1 MERKKLY
8 NETALEDLLQ
18 AASEET
24 EEQFIDDGVFK
35 TDIPSFIIKYELKA
49 GDKIAS
55 GNILYT
61 IYKHFSDSPVN
72 RSSFSR
78 EFSLYF
84 NQQKGYYL
92 INKDPSELIADY
104 SQAIK
109 KKRIPRIRQ
118 KSTKLQFEAFL
129 AHHNIA
135 KGEEWIEA
143 HVIQHHYDKWTYNE
157 KKKRRIANED
167 LLALMRIFFENRK
180 TRDGYVFKL
189 THGFSKET
197 IENLRIA
204 WKRKRR
210 KDQG

>member
-1 MERKKLY
+1 MERKKLF
-8 NETALEDLLQ
+8 NDAALEDLLR
-18 AASEET
+18 AASEQS
-24 EEQFIDDGVFK
+24 EEQIIDDGVFK

-61 IYKHFSDSPVN
+61 IYKHFSSSPIN

-104 SQAIK
+104 SLAIK

-129 AHHNIA
+129 AFYKIS

-157 KKKRRIANED
+157 KKKRKIANED
-167 LLALMRIFFENRK
+167 LLALLRIFFENRK
-180 TRDGYVFKL
+180 TRDGYVFKI
-189 THGFSKET
+189 THGFSKES

-210 KDQG
+210 KDQE

>member
-8 NETALEDLLQ
+8 NDAALEDLLE
-18 AASEET
+18 AAIQESEE
-24 EEQFIDDGVFK
+24 EIIDDEVFR
-35 TDIPSFIIKYELKA
+35 TDIPSFIIKYQLKA

-61 IYKHFSDSPVN
+61 IYKNFSDLPVN

-84 NQQKGYYL
+84 INQNGYYL

-104 SQAIK
+104 SLAIK

-118 KSTKLQFEAFL
+118 KSTKLQFESFL
-129 AHHNIA
+129 AFYKIT

-143 HVIQHHYDKWTYNE
+143 HVIQHHYDKWAYNE
-157 KKKRRIANED
+157 KKKRKIANRD
-167 LLALMRIFFENRK
+167 LLALLRIFFENRK
-180 TRDGYVFKL
+180 TRDGYVFKI

-197 IENLRIA
+197 IQNLRTA
-204 WKRKRR
+204 WKRKKQ
-210 KDQG
+210 KDRG

>member
-24 EEQFIDDGVFK
+24 EEKFIDDGVFK

-61 IYKHFSDSPVN
+61 IYKNFSDSPVN

-129 AHHNIA
+129 AFYKIT

-157 KKKRRIANED
+157 KKKRRITNED
-167 LLALMRIFFENRK
+167 LLVLLRIFFENRK
-180 TRDGYVFKL
+180 TRNGYVFKL
-189 THGFSKET
+189 THGFSRET

-204 WKRKRR
+204 WKRKRQ